1 MRYNYISTKFVF
13 DSVFDSKFKF
23 EFKFEYDDT
32 FVKKKKQQC
41 HCQTKLRL

>member
-13 DSVFDSKFKF
+13 DSVFDSKFEFEF

-41 HCQTKLRL
+41 HCQTK